1 MLNLQILTKIPLL
14 CFFSFMEM
22 ICLATNS
29 AQAQTV
35 FSLSDN
41 SNNLQSQIPQPPK
54 PQPEPLKPKP
64 EKPPIEL
71 LIPTTPPSSTEPE
84 IPTDTQTQITVTQFN
99 FTGSTIFSDEQLR
112 EVVQE
117 YLNRSLSFSE
127 LLQARTAITQ
137 FYVDRGYV
145 TSGAYIPPQTIENGI
160 VTIAIVEGRIDDI
173 NVKVEGKLTP
183 NYVRNRLK
191 IATGQ
196 PLNVD
201 RLLEALQLL
210 QLNPIIDRISA
221 ELSSDVRPGTSI
233 LDVEITVADTFTA
246 EIILDNGRNPQ
257 VGSFRRGVELK
268 DINFLG
274 YGDTAKVWYLNTDGT
289 HDVDVAYTIPVNARN
304 GEVELEYRYVSAE
317 VVEDPFDELD
327 INSDYQKYSISFRQ
341 PVYQTPS
348 QELAL
353 GLTFDHQTSQSR
365 LGDFGGFPFRGTDD
379 EGRTKISSFRFFQ
392 EWTQRGEKQV
402 LAARSE
408 FSLGVDLFDTT
419 NTFNEGIDED
429 LPGSNY
435 FAWRGQLQ
443 WVRLLAPETFLVMR
457 GDIQLADRPL
467 VALEQF
473 GLGGL
478 GSVVGY
484 RQNYLLTDNGVFGS
498 AEVNFP
504 IYNRGDHL
512 VHLIPFFN
520 IGTGWNSGDTPDP
533 EDSTLASLGLGLQW
547 QYSDRVSARID
558 WGIPL
563 ISVRKEG
570 ETLQDN
576 GIMFSVIFRP
586 F

>member
-1 MLNLQILTKIPLL
+1 MLNVKILTKIPLL
-14 CFFSFMEM
+14 CLFSFMEM
-22 ICLATNS
+22 ICLHS
-29 AQAQTV
+29 VQAQNI
-35 FSLSDN
+35 SPLSDQA
-41 SNNLQSQIPQPPK
+41 NNLVSQIPQPPK
-54 PQPEPLKPKP
+54 PQPEPLKPQL

-71 LIPTTPPSSTEPE
+71 VIPTTPPSSTEPE
-84 IPTDTQTQITVTQFN
+84 IPLDSEARITVTKFN
-99 FTGSTIFSDEQLR
+99 FTGSSIFSDEQLT
-112 EVVQE
+112 EVVQA
-117 YLNRSLSFSE
+117 YLNRSLSFTE
-127 LLQARTAITQ
+127 LLQARTAITK

-160 VTIAIVEGRIDDI
+160 ITIAIVEGKIDDI

-183 NYVRNRLK
+183 NYVRDRLK
-191 IATGQ
+191 IATGK
-196 PLNVD
+196 PLNVN

-221 ELSSDVRPGTSI
+221 ELSADVRPGTSI
-233 LDVEITVADTFTA
+233 LDVEITVADTFTTK
-246 EIILDNGRNPQ
+246 IILDNGRNPQ
-257 VGSFRRGVELK
+257 VGSFRRGVELE

-274 YGDTAKVWYLNTDGT
+274 YGDTARVWYLNTDGS
-289 HDVDVAYTIPVNARN
+289 HDVDVAYTIPVNAYN
-304 GEVELEYRYVSAE
+304 GELSLEYRYVAAE
-317 VVEDPFDELD
+317 VVEDPFDELE

-341 PVYQTPS
+341 PVYQNPS

-365 LGDFGGFPFRGTDD
+365 LGDLGGFPFRGTDD
-379 EGRTKISSFRFFQ
+379 EGKTKISSFRFFQ
-392 EWTQRGEKQV
+392 EWTQRDAKQV

-408 FSLGVDLFDTT
+408 FSFGVDLFDPT

-429 LPGSNY
+429 VPGSNY
-435 FAWRGQLQ
+435 FAWRGQVQ
-443 WVRLLAPETFLVMR
+443 WVRLLAPETLLVLR

-478 GSVVGY
+478 GSVTGY

-498 AEVNFP
+498 AEVNLP